1 MTLGLCRQL
10 LLNERWDEFAEKSL
24 YFHPRT
30 LAYELFEASLDH
42 LPQELQFTAA
52 AKHTVM
58 QCILGINPA
67 EVSQALQTSG
77 MP

>member
-1 MTLGLCRQL
+1 MTLGFCRQL
-10 LLNERWDEFAEKSL
+10 LLNERWDEFAEKCL
-24 YFHPRT
+24 FYHPRT
-30 LAYELFEASLDH
+30 LAFELFEASLDY

-52 AKHTVM
+52 VKHTVT
-58 QCILGINPA
+58 QCLLDINPA

>member
-10 LLNERWDEFAEKSL
+10 LLNARWDEFAEKSL

-30 LAYELFEASLDH
+30 LAYELFEASLGH

-52 AKHTVM
+52 AKHSVM
-58 QCILGINPA
+58 QSILDMNPA

-77 MP
+77 MR